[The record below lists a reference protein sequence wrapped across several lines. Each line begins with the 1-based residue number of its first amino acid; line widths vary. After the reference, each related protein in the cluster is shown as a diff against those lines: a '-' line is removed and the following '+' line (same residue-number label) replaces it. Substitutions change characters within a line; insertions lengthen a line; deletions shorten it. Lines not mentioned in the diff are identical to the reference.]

1 MSIFRTSLFACALA
15 LTSVACGDEKTE
27 PPVDPVVTDDVT
39 LEVPEANVGFQF
51 TIPAFD
57 IPVGAELQDCHFFE
71 VPENPDRPGEAR
83 FISRFH
89 ARQNPGTHHMNVF
102 RVKTRH
108 DLYGAPG
115 DIVKGDIPDSPCWKS
130 SNWADWPI
138 VVNSQES
145 SVSGEINWTLPE
157 GVAQRFEPGELLML
171 QTHYVNATTQV
182 SDVGRGKVFVNFHEV
197 EADKVV
203 HEMGTMFT
211 TNQNI
216 RVCPGERREY
226 EKTCNFAREEPI
238 HIIGANGH
246 FHSRGVRFTAYSYDA
261 ATDPDAAVIERILA
275 AVGPVGAG
283 ISLEYYFSSVDN
295 ERFGCGTKLP
305 HNVTGLL
312 GVMNGHQ
319 SDLRT
324 GLPLQMVE
332 IHEPMRLLLIVEATP
347 ETLLRVASRQPEV
360 AELVVNAWVQL
371 VSLDPDTGAM
381 AEFRQ
386 GGFVPYVPE
395 PVLLPVVERSPE
407 WHMRA
412 RVHLQPALVRSALP
426 EIAVGHGHHPEPMTE
441 GAA

>member
-1 MSIFRTSLFACALA
+1 MSIFRASLFACALA

-261 ATDPDAAVIERILA
+261 ATDTKGEMFYESTRWDDPPMARDFDLVVPAN
-275 AVGPVGAG
+275 GG
-283 ISLEYYFSSVDN
+283 ISYTCEYEAPADSCGKEEDMCCFAFGPKVETSEHCNIFLYYWPKQAD
-295 ERFGCGTKLP
+295 FGC
-305 HNVTGLL
+305 
-312 GVMNGHQ
+312 
-319 SDLRT
+319 
-324 GLPLQMVE
+324 
-332 IHEPMRLLLIVEATP
+332 
-347 ETLLRVASRQPEV
+347 
-360 AELVVNAWVQL
+360 
-371 VSLDPDTGAM
+371 
-381 AEFRQ
+381 F
-386 GGFVPYVPE
+386 
-395 PVLLPVVERSPE
+395 
-407 WHMRA
+407 
-412 RVHLQPALVRSALP
+412 
-426 EIAVGHGHHPEPMTE
+426 
-441 GAA
+441 